1 MMILLLIVVFSLL
14 IVYQLVPVIEGN
26 EEYQEYPDDPMIL
39 AKTNAGNIQ
48 VLKKRIDDIMGL
60 KGTVDKQGT
69 DLKALQEQVQ
79 AMVQAQTDAAADM
92 TPEETPLI
100 EDVE

>member
-1 MMILLLIVVFSLL
+1 MILLLIIVFSLL
-14 IVYQLVPVIEGN
+14 IVYQLVPIVEGN
-26 EEYQEYPDDPMIL
+26 ETYQEYDNNDPLML
-39 AKTNAGNIQ
+39 GKLNAANIQ
-48 VLKKRIDDIMGL
+48 ALKQQMDEMMGI

-92 TPEETPLI
+92 TPEETPVI

>member
-26 EEYQEYPDDPMIL
+26 QSYQDYPEDPLIL
-39 AKTNAGNIQ
+39 GKLNAANIQ
-48 VLKKRIDDIMGL
+48 ALKQQMDEMMGI

-79 AMVQAQTDAAADM
+79 AMVQSQVDAAAAM
-92 TPEETPLI
+92 TPEETPI
-100 EDVE
+100 IADVE

>member
-14 IVYQLVPVIEGN
+14 IVYQMVPIVEGN

-92 TPEETPLI
+92 TPEEMPLI